1 MKPIDVIRD
10 VKLKANG
17 QWQNILSNLGA
28 EVPLN
33 MHTACPHCGG
43 KDRFRF
49 DDKDGNGT
57 FICNQCGSGD
67 GLDLV
72 QRVLGGSVT
81 EAAYEVAGMI
91 GIDTRSDN
99 PPAYRSHEVK
109 AQQDALK
116 AQQAESQANEQI
128 EKHKRFTERYSRTIA
143 NAKQGESE
151 YLKAKGFDS
160 TTVTLLADG
169 SLIIPLMGADGTIT
183 AAQTIKPNGEKRLL
197 LDSAK
202 NGSYYPINEPVNVFT
217 VIIAEGLATAMTCQ
231 LIQPEAH
238 TVAAIDAGN
247 LTHVAKVMRTKYP
260 ESKIIIAGD
269 NDIKPDQSNTGKL
282 AAEKAAQAVDGIT
295 VLPPTEDKAD
305 WDDYRLSNGIEAAR
319 QAFNAEV
326 DKQGSKV
333 MIEIDVNHKVIKS
346 DPMKIRIESRDDGVF
361 LVTPKADKE
370 TGEIINHEQWLS
382 NAIKRITKG
391 VNDLNQEYLIVE
403 WGNNNVQAVPMGD
416 IGERE
421 GWKTLKNAGL
431 IVTTKSGLRQS
442 LSDWLLRQKFKENW
456 SITNKS
462 GWHKGAYIM
471 PDGSIIGTPEQPIFF
486 NGQSA
491 AATAYQ
497 TSGTVESWR
506 NDVARLANGNS
517 FMMFA
522 IGAALSAP
530 MTSITGADSFGIHIY
545 AQSTAGKSTTADM
558 AVSLYGDPDLQRL
571 TWYGTEYGMTNEAVA
586 HNDGLL
592 YLDEVGQGADPKHV
606 YKSAYTLF
614 NGKGKIQGAKD
625 GGNRQVQSWRTV
637 AISTGEKDIETF
649 LLSSGVKVNAGQLVR
664 LLNIPIERATELHEC
679 ETGKAHADLIKVN
692 CRSSYGAAGRYWI
705 EYLSNHKDEAQEAYR
720 AAQQRWNKLIPSS
733 YGEQVH
739 RASDRFATIEAALMM
754 GRVITGWSEQDCK
767 DAVQTAFNVWV
778 AEFGTGNKEIEQ
790 IKEQT
795 IAFLSTYGM
804 SRFAPLPY
812 DEQSLPIRELAGYRV
827 KSSTHDEAPILFYT
841 LPTVFK
847 NEIAKTFN
855 TDIFSDALH
864 KLGILKKPA
873 NEKGYQS
880 RTPRLKHL
888 GNIQQRAYILMLVPD
903 EEEE

>member
-17 QWQNILSNLGA
+17 QWQNILSNFGA

-33 MHTACPHCGG
+33 THTACPHCGG

-49 DDKDGNGT
+49 DDIDGNGT
-57 FICNQCGSGD
+57 FICSQCGSGD

-81 EAAYEVAGMI
+81 EAAYEVAGII

-116 AQQAESQANEQI
+116 AQQAQSQANEQI
-128 EKHKRFTERYSRTIA
+128 VKHKRFTARYNRTIA

-169 SLIIPLMGADGTIT
+169 SLIIPLIDTDGTIT
-183 AAQTIKPNGEKRLL
+183 AAQTIKSNGEKRLL

-202 NGSYYPINEPVNVFT
+202 NGSYYPINEPVNVST

-247 LTHVAKVMRTKYP
+247 LIHVAKVMRTKYQ
-260 ESKIIIAGD
+260 ESQIIIAGD
-269 NDIKPDQSNTGKL
+269 NDIKPDQDNIGKL
-282 AAEKAAQAVDGIT
+282 AAEKAAKAVNGIA

-305 WDDYRLSNGIEAAR
+305 WDDYRLSHGIEAAR

-333 MIEIDVNHKVIKS
+333 MIEIDVNHKALKS

-391 VNDLNQEYLIVE
+391 VNDLNQKYLIFE

-522 IGAALSAP
+522 IGAALAAP

-649 LLSSGVKVNAGQLVR
+649 LLNSGVKVNAGQLVR

-692 CRSSYGAAGRYWI
+692 CRDSYGAAGRYWI
-705 EYLSNHKDEAQEAYR
+705 EYLSNHKDEAKEAYR

-739 RASDRFATIEAALMM
+739 RASDRFATIEAALIM
-754 GRVITGWSEQDCK
+754 GRVITGWSEQDCR
-767 DAVQTAFNVWV
+767 DVVQAIFNVWV
-778 AEFGTGNKEIEQ
+778 AEFGTGNKEYEQ
-790 IKEQT
+790 IKEQAE
-795 IAFLSTYGM
+795 AFLNAHGL
-804 SRFAPLPY
+804 SRFAPIPY
-812 DEQSLPIRELAGYRV
+812 DVRDLPIRDLAGYR
-827 KSSTHDEAPILFYT
+827 KKGSNEDDPIIFYT
-841 LPTVFK
+841 FPSAFEK
-847 NEIAKTFN
+847 EIAAGFN
-855 TDIFSDALH
+855 YKQFAEAL
-864 KLGILKKPA
+864 KMAGMLTPPTSGR
-873 NEKGYQS
+873 GYQRKS
-880 RTPRLKHL
+880 PRIDGRQFNVYVL
-888 GNIQQRAYILMLVPD
+888 QFAPEST
-903 EEEE
+903 EEDNN

>member
-17 QWQNILSNLGA
+17 QWQNILSNFGA

-33 MHTACPHCGG
+33 THTACPHCGG

-49 DDKDGNGT
+49 DDIDGNGT
-57 FICNQCGSGD
+57 FICSQCGSGD

-81 EAAYEVAGMI
+81 EAAYEVAGII

-116 AQQAESQANEQI
+116 AQQAQSQANEQI
-128 EKHKRFTERYSRTIA
+128 VKHKRFTARYNRTIA

-169 SLIIPLMGADGTIT
+169 SLIIPLIDTDGTIT
-183 AAQTIKPNGEKRLL
+183 AAQTIKSNGEKRLL

-202 NGSYYPINEPVNVFT
+202 NGSYYPINEPVNVST

-247 LTHVAKVMRTKYP
+247 LIHVAKVMRTKYQ
-260 ESKIIIAGD
+260 ESQIIIAGD
-269 NDIKPDQSNTGKL
+269 NDIKPDQDNIGKL
-282 AAEKAAQAVDGIT
+282 AAEKAAKAVNGIA

-305 WDDYRLSNGIEAAR
+305 WDDYRLSHGIEAAR

-333 MIEIDVNHKVIKS
+333 MIEIDVNHKALKS

-391 VNDLNQEYLIVE
+391 VNDLNQKYLIFE

-522 IGAALSAP
+522 IGAALAAP

-625 GGNRQVQSWRTV
+625 GGNRQ
-637 AISTGEKDIETF
+637 
-649 LLSSGVKVNAGQLVR
+649 
-664 LLNIPIERATELHEC
+664 
-679 ETGKAHADLIKVN
+679 
-692 CRSSYGAAGRYWI
+692 
-705 EYLSNHKDEAQEAYR
+705 
-720 AAQQRWNKLIPSS
+720 
-733 YGEQVH
+733 
-739 RASDRFATIEAALMM
+739 
-754 GRVITGWSEQDCK
+754 
-767 DAVQTAFNVWV
+767 
-778 AEFGTGNKEIEQ
+778 
-790 IKEQT
+790 
-795 IAFLSTYGM
+795 
-804 SRFAPLPY
+804 
-812 DEQSLPIRELAGYRV
+812 
-827 KSSTHDEAPILFYT
+827 
-841 LPTVFK
+841 
-847 NEIAKTFN
+847 
-855 TDIFSDALH
+855 
-864 KLGILKKPA
+864 
-873 NEKGYQS
+873 
-880 RTPRLKHL
+880 
-888 GNIQQRAYILMLVPD
+888 
-903 EEEE
+903 

>member
-33 MHTACPHCGG
+33 THTACPHCGG

-57 FICNQCGSGD
+57 FICSQCGSGD

-116 AQQAESQANEQI
+116 AQQAQNQANEQR
-128 EKHKRFTERYSRTIA
+128 EKHKRFTARYSRTIA

-160 TTVTLLADG
+160 TTVTLLTDG
-169 SLIIPLMGADGTIT
+169 SLIIPLIDADGTIT
-183 AAQTIKPNGEKRLL
+183 AAQTIKPNGDKRLL

-202 NGSYYPINEPVNVFT
+202 NGSYYPINEPVNVST

-247 LTHVAKVMRTKYP
+247 LIHVAKVMRTKYP
-260 ESKIIIAGD
+260 ESQIIIAGD
-269 NDIKPDQSNTGKL
+269 NDIKPDQDNTGKL
-282 AAEKAAQAVDGIT
+282 AAEKAAKAVNGIAL
-295 VLPPTEDKAD
+295 LPPTDDKAD
-305 WDDYRLSNGIEAAR
+305 WDDYRLSHGIEAAR
-319 QAFNAEV
+319 QEFNAEV

-333 MIEIDVNHKVIKS
+333 MIEIDVNHTAIKS

-391 VNDLNQEYLIVE
+391 VNDMNQKYLIFE

-522 IGAALSAP
+522 IGAALAAP

-649 LLSSGVKVNAGQLVR
+649 LLNSGVKVNAGQLVR

-692 CRSSYGAAGRYWI
+692 CRDSYGAAGRYWI
-705 EYLSNHKDEAQEAYR
+705 EYLSNHKDEAKEAYR

-739 RASDRFATIEAALMM
+739 RASDRFATIEAALIM
-754 GRVITGWSEQDCK
+754 GRVITGWSEQDCR
-767 DAVQTAFNVWV
+767 DVVQAIFNVWV
-778 AEFGTGNKEIEQ
+778 AEFGTGNKEYEQ
-790 IKEQT
+790 IKEQAE
-795 IAFLSTYGM
+795 AFLNAHGL
-804 SRFAPLPY
+804 SRFAPIPY
-812 DEQSLPIRELAGYRV
+812 DVRDLPIRDLAGYR
-827 KSSTHDEAPILFYT
+827 KKGSNEDDPIIFYT
-841 LPTVFK
+841 FPSAFEK
-847 NEIAKTFN
+847 EIAAGFN
-855 TDIFSDALH
+855 YKQFAEAL
-864 KLGILKKPA
+864 KMAGMLTPPTSGR
-873 NEKGYQS
+873 GYQRKS
-880 RTPRLKHL
+880 PRIDGRQFNVYVL
-888 GNIQQRAYILMLVPD
+888 QFAPD
-903 EEEE
+903 STEEDNN

>member
-1 MKPIDVIRD
+1 MKPIDVIRE

-17 QWQNILSNLGA
+17 QWRNILSHFGA

-33 MHTACPHCGG
+33 THTACPHCGG

-49 DDKDGNGT
+49 DNKDGNGT

-72 QRVLGGSVT
+72 QRVLGVSVT
-81 EAAYEVAGMI
+81 EAAKEVAGMI
-91 GIDTRSDN
+91 GIDTRSDI

-116 AQQAESQANEQI
+116 EKQAQNQANEQI
-128 EKHKRFTERYSRTIA
+128 EKHKRFTERYNRTIA

-160 TTVTLLADG
+160 TTVTLLSDG
-169 SLIIPLMGADGTIT
+169 SLIIPLIDADGTIT
-183 AAQTIKPNGEKRLL
+183 AAQTIKSNGEKRLL

-202 NGSYYPINEPVNVFT
+202 NGSYYPINEPVNVST

-247 LTHVAKVMRTKYP
+247 LIHVAKVMRVKYP

-269 NDIKPDQSNTGKL
+269 NDIKPDQDNTGKL
-282 AAEKAAQAVDGIT
+282 AAEKAAKAVNGVA
-295 VLPPTEDKAD
+295 VLPPTDDKAD
-305 WDDYRLSNGIEAAR
+305 WDDYRLSQGIEEAK
-319 QAFNAEV
+319 QAFEDV
-326 DKQGSKV
+326 LEQQGGKAV
-333 MIEIDVNHKVIKS
+333 IEIDVSHKAVKS
-346 DPMKIRIESRDDGVF
+346 DPMKTRIESREDGVF

-391 VNDLNQEYLIVE
+391 VNDLNQEYLIIE
-403 WGNNNVQAVPMGD
+403 WGNNNVQAIPTGD

-421 GWKTLKNAGL
+421 GWRTLKNAGL
-431 IVTTKSGLRQS
+431 FVTTKSGLRQS
-442 LSDWLLRQKFKENW
+442 FSDWLLRQPFKEDW

-506 NDVARLANGNS
+506 NGVARLANGNN
-517 FMMFA
+517 FMMIA
-522 IGAALSAP
+522 IGAALAAP
-530 MTSITGADSFGIHIY
+530 MTNIVGADSFGLHLY
-545 AQSTAGKSTTADM
+545 AQSTAGKTTAADM
-558 AVSLYGDPDLQRL
+558 AVSLYGEPDLQRL

-592 YLDEVGQGADPKHV
+592 YLDEVGQGADPRHV

-614 NGKGKIQGAKD
+614 NGKGKIQGAKE
-625 GGNRQVQSWRTV
+625 GGNRQVQNWKTV
-637 AISTGEKDIETF
+637 AVSTGEKDIETF
-649 LLSSGVKVNAGQLVR
+649 LSMAGIKVNAGQLVR
-664 LLNIPIERATELHEC
+664 LLNIPMERATELHGC

-692 CRSSYGAAGRYWI
+692 CRENYGTAGRYWI
-705 EYLSNHKDEAQEAYR
+705 EYLSSHKDKAKDAYR
-720 AAQQRWNKLIPSS
+720 AAQQRWSKLIPSS

-739 RASDRFATIEAALMM
+739 RASDRFATLEAALIM
-754 GRVITGWSEQDCK
+754 GSVITGWNEQDCR
-767 DAVQTAFNVWV
+767 DAVQTIFNVWV
-778 AEFGTGNKEIEQ
+778 AEFGTGNKEYEQ
-790 IKEQT
+790 IKAQAE
-795 IAFLSTYGM
+795 AFLNAHGL

-812 DEQSLPIRELAGYRV
+812 DVRDMPIRDLAGYRR
-827 KSSTHDEAPILFYT
+827 KGSNEDDPIIFYT
-841 LPTVFK
+841 FPSTFEK
-847 NEIAKTFN
+847 EIAIGFNYKQFAEVLKTAGML
-855 TDIFSDALH
+855 TPPTS
-864 KLGILKKPA
+864 GR
-873 NEKGYQS
+873 GYQRKS
-880 RTPRLKHL
+880 PRIDGRQFNVYVLQFAPEINDEND
-888 GNIQQRAYILMLVPD
+888 NI
-903 EEEE
+903 